1 MTDWTEEI
9 IEKFIVENREKFDTA
24 DPSGY
29 HGNNFL
35 SKLSRRIQH
44 VYISILP
51 HLTKLFIVSVSVTLI
66 SFFVWGN
73 WLSPRR
79 DQKTYGSISLT
90 HRVEELKYKYYMLKL
105 NYLIRFKYFK
115 DYPEIRN
122 DLKENLNIL
131 DADYLQLKKE
141 LKLNPKNK
149 EIIQAMKQYY
159 LFRIKTMYNIL
170 SIFYQKNDIEKLTAG
185 IT

>member
-44 VYISILP
+44 AYISILP

-90 HRVEELKYKYYMLKL
+90 YKVEELKYKYYILKL

-115 DYPEIRN
+115 DYPEIRY

-131 DADYLQLKKE
+131 DADYFQLKKD
-141 LKLNPKNK
+141 LKLSPKNE
-149 EIIQAMKQYY
+149 EIMQAMKQYY
-159 LFRIKTMYNIL
+159 LLRIKTMYDSL
-170 SIFYQKNDIEKLTAG
+170 SILYQKNNIENLTAG